1 LINVRKI
8 AKKSD
13 LVTSCYRW
21 TWSSFRAALY
31 RLSPALLAKYRY
43 RLMTGKRLNLK
54 VPQSFD
60 EKLLWLMLYWRHPLK
75 IECGDK
81 YNIRNYVKKHGLEH
95 ILPKLLG
102 VYENSSE
109 IDFNT
114 LPRRFVL
121 KCTHGCGFNIVC
133 KDKGTLDVQET
144 CGKLDAW
151 MKVDLS
157 KICGEIHYAKMKP
170 RIICEEYLDDLAGDL
185 PIDYKVYCFDGR
197 AHCTMVCTER
207 ALKGRTNFDFY
218 DLEWKNKLP
227 YNRTSMLVSRGIPR
241 PEAYEEIIEAA
252 EKLSKP
258 FPFVRMDFYSI
269 KGKAVLGEMTF
280 TPNGCIDT
288 DYTDIG
294 QQKLG
299 ELLKLPGPL
308 M

>member
-1 LINVRKI
+1 L
-8 AKKSD
+8 
-13 LVTSCYRW
+13 
-21 TWSSFRAALY
+21 
-31 RLSPALLAKYRY
+31 
-43 RLMTGKRLNLK
+43 LNLK
-54 VPQSFD
+54 TPQSFD
-60 EKLLWLMLYWRHPLK
+60 EKLLWLMLYWHHPLK
-75 IECGDK
+75 TQCGDK
-81 YNIRNYVKKHGLEH
+81 HTVRDYVKKHGLEH

-133 KDKGTLDVQET
+133 KDKGTLDVGET

-157 KICGEIHYAKMKP
+157 KICGEIHYAQMKP

-197 AHCTMVCTER
+197 AHCTMVCTGR
-207 ALKGRTNFDFY
+207 ALNRRANYDFY
-218 DLEWKNKLP
+218 DQEWKNKLP
-227 YNRTSMLVSRGIPR
+227 YGRSSVENNRSIAR
-241 PEAYEEIIEAA
+241 PGAYEEMIEAA
-252 EKLSKP
+252 ERLSKP

-269 KGKAVLGEMTF
+269 KGKAILGEMTF
-280 TPNGCIDT
+280 TPAGCIDT

-294 QQKLG
+294 QQELG
-299 ELLKLPGPL
+299 ELLKLPEPL

>member
-1 LINVRKI
+1 MRGGL
-8 AKKSD
+8 
-13 LVTSCYRW
+13 
-21 TWSSFRAALY
+21 
-31 RLSPALLAKYRY
+31 
-43 RLMTGKRLNLK
+43 LNLK
-54 VPQSFD
+54 TPQSFD
-60 EKLLWLMLYWRHPLK
+60 EKLLWLMLYWHHPLK
-75 IECGDK
+75 TQCGDK
-81 YNIRNYVKKHGLEH
+81 HTVRDYVKKHGLEH

-133 KDKGTLDVQET
+133 KDKGTLDVGET

-157 KICGEIHYAKMKP
+157 KICGEIHYAQMKP

-197 AHCTMVCTER
+197 AHCTMVCTGR
-207 ALKGRTNFDFY
+207 ALNRRANYDFY
-218 DLEWKNKLP
+218 DQEWKNKLP
-227 YNRTSMLVSRGIPR
+227 YGRSSVENNRSIAR
-241 PEAYEEIIEAA
+241 PGAYEEMIEAA
-252 EKLSKP
+252 ERLSKP

-269 KGKAVLGEMTF
+269 KGKAILGEMTF
-280 TPNGCIDT
+280 TPAGCIDT

-294 QQKLG
+294 QQELG
-299 ELLKLPGPL
+299 ELLKLPEPL